1 MKLKLKT
8 TSIRLRGVQIRL
20 ASPQLIRSW
29 AEREL
34 PNGKIVGQVT
44 SSQTVNYQTLK
55 PEKNGLFCER
65 IFGPVHSFEC
75 ACGKK
80 SIKGKQFC
88 PECNVLFTTSKL
100 RRYQLGYIKLI
111 NPVLHI
117 WYLKSRP
124 SYCSILLNFTRKK
137 TESINYCSEILNIST
152 FSNSL
157 ENLLFKRVIYQQRS
171 PFNRKMDRMKG
182 VIFIN
187 SLIKPYEFTRKIQ
200 LNKFFWSIVL
210 LNSFPVQNYLEA
222 QYEKRSQNLFFKFK
236 KSFISLSQPSLSLKK
251 QFHFLSS
258 EKKQSYKKF
267 EKKKYKSSFNECL
280 HSKLTKKY
288 FRFGRHCYAAS
299 PYLGWGNATQ
309 YTHFIHY
316 ITANPEKQD
325 STVFFYEESIKL
337 LLNFR
342 FSLNTGAPILQFL
355 LQNLIYFDSFESI
368 CLLERQIRI
377 SIIELANTS
386 SNFFEKINLLRRLKL
401 IWYFRKS
408 KTEPGWLTLSI
419 LPVLPPDLR
428 PIIQLD
434 ENQIAVSD
442 LNKLYQKVLFR
453 NQRIQKLKLGQY
465 FNDSDEM
472 QYSQRL
478 LQESVDSLIENGQN
492 QSNTILAS
500 SNKPLKSLSDIL
512 KGKKGR
518 FRQNLLGKRVDYS
531 GRSVIVVGPDLLLH
545 ECGLP
550 KEMAIE
556 LFQPFLIRRL
566 LFSRKVQ
573 TILGAKQLLQNP
585 DSSFIEI
592 LNNILSN
599 HPILLNRAPTL
610 HRLNIQAFRPK
621 LVDGRAILLHPLVC
635 SSFNADFDGDQM
647 AVHVPLS
654 FEARSEAWKLMWSR
668 NNLLSPATGLPILV
682 PTQDMILGCYFLT
695 IWDRKNFYQK
705 ILKTGS
711 NLLPSQRFLK
721 FKNFNQILANFNTNN
736 VNVQTPIWI
745 SWKGFFENEKLNQ
758 KLVEI
763 QIFQSGEVCIVG
775 SDFQFRYNFLNKKI
789 SQIVRTTVGRILF
802 NQLFYYH

>member
-1 MKLKLKT
+1 MKSKLKT

-88 PECNVLFTTSKL
+88 SECNVLFTTSKL

-157 ENLLFKRVIYQQRS
+157 ENLLFKGVIYQQRS
-171 PFNRKMDRMKG
+171 SFNRKIDRMKG
-182 VIFIN
+182 AILIN

-251 QFHFLSS
+251 QFQFLNS

-267 EKKKYKSSFNECL
+267 EKKKYKSSFNEYL
-280 HSKLTKKY
+280 HPKSTKKY

-299 PYLGWGNATQ
+299 PYLGWGNSTQ

-325 STVFFYEESIKL
+325 SMVFFYEESIKL

-355 LQNLIYFDSFESI
+355 LQNLIYFDSFESL

-465 FNDSDEM
+465 FSDSDEM

-592 LNNILSN
+592 LNNILNN

-736 VNVQTPIWI
+736 INVQTPIWV

>member
-1 MKLKLKT
+1 MKSKLKT
-8 TSIRLRGVQIRL
+8 TFIQLRGVQIRL

-80 SIKGKQFC
+80 SIKRQKFC
-88 PECNVLFTTSKL
+88 SECNVLFTTSKL
-100 RRYQLGYIKLI
+100 RRYQLGYINLI

-157 ENLLFKRVIYQQRS
+157 ENLLFKGVIYQQR
-171 PFNRKMDRMKG
+171 PHFNRKIDRMKRA
-182 VIFIN
+182 ILIN

-222 QYEKRSQNLFFKFK
+222 QYRKKSQNIFFKFK
-236 KSFISLSQPSLSLKK
+236 KSFISLSQTSLSLKK

-280 HSKLTKKY
+280 YPKSTKKY

-299 PYLGWGNATQ
+299 PYLGWGNSMQ

-355 LQNLIYFDSFESI
+355 LQNLIYFDSFESL

-377 SIIELANTS
+377 SIIELPNIS

-408 KTEPGWLTLSI
+408 KTEPSWLTLCI

-465 FNDSDEM
+465 FSDSDEM

-492 QSNTILAS
+492 QSNTLLAS

-592 LNNILSN
+592 LNDILSN

-695 IWDRKNFYQK
+695 IWDRKKFYQK
-705 ILKTGS
+705 ILKKGS
-711 NLLPSQRFLK
+711 NLLPSQKFLK
-721 FKNFNQILANFNTNN
+721 FKNFNQILANFNANN
-736 VNVQTPIWI
+736 VDVQTPIWV
-745 SWKGFFENEKLNQ
+745 SWKGFFETEKLNQ

-763 QIFQSGEVCIVG
+763 QIFQSGEVCVVG

-789 SQIVRTTVGRILF
+789 FQIVRTTVGRILF